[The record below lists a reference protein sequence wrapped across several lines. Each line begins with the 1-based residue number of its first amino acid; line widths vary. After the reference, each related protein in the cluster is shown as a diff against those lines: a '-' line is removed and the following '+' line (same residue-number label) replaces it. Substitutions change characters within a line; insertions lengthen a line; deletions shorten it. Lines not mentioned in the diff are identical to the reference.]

1 MTTKQIYQVT
11 GMTCAACA
19 TRIEKILTKT
29 NGVIEV
35 EVSLA
40 TNKARVSYDDQQIDN
55 DAIIARIEKLGYQA
69 QPEQEGEAHSEK
81 EDLLRR
87 FLFSSVLTVP
97 FLWAMASH
105 FSFSSF
111 IWVPALFLDPY
122 FQFALALPIQ
132 LWIGF
137 PFYAGAWSAIRN
149 RSANM
154 DVLVVLS
161 TSAAFFYSHYLTFT
175 ASPAP
180 THQLTLY
187 YETCAVIFTFL
198 LLGKYLEAMA
208 KDRSRNAIRQLYHL
222 QPKVANVLRPTGV
235 TTVPISE
242 LVVGDIFI
250 VKPGERIPTD
260 GLVIEGQST
269 VDQSIFTGESLPVE
283 KWSGQTVIGATLNQN
298 GWLKVKTTKVGS
310 ETALT
315 QVIKTVEEAQMSKA
329 PIQRMADEMTD
340 IFVPIIISI
349 AVISFLAWYYV
360 FTSHAFGESLEK
372 AIAVLIIACP
382 CALGLATPMSILV
395 ASGRAA
401 QLGILFKQ
409 GKYLET
415 LQRVDTVVLDKT
427 GTLTKGK
434 HEVID
439 LYTLGWSKEELMR
452 LVAAAETASEH
463 PLAAAI
469 VTYMKNRGVSIPAP
483 TSFTPL
489 PGYGIIASVNG
500 HSVIVGSAKL
510 MNSHN
515 IDVTPVQQRMDG
527 HATEG
532 KIVMLVAIDHRLAGY
547 IALSDPLKEDAV
559 HAVQR
564 LKKLGK
570 DVMIITGDN
579 ERTAWSIARQ
589 AGIRRV
595 YASKLP
601 GEKVQI
607 IQELQKRGKTVAMVG
622 DGINDAPALM
632 ASHIGIALG
641 TGADISKDS
650 ADVLIMHGELTG
662 IVHSF
667 LLSQQTMKN
676 IRQNLFWALFYNTVA
691 IPATMIG
698 FLAPWVAGIA
708 MAFSSLSV
716 VLNSL
721 RLRRSK
727 L

>member
-1 MTTKQIYQVT
+1 
-11 GMTCAACA
+11 
-19 TRIEKILTKT
+19 
-29 NGVIEV
+29 
-35 EVSLA
+35 
-40 TNKARVSYDDQQIDN
+40 
-55 DAIIARIEKLGYQA
+55 
-69 QPEQEGEAHSEK
+69 
-81 EDLLRR
+81 
-87 FLFSSVLTVP
+87 
-97 FLWAMASH
+97 
-105 FSFSSF
+105 
-111 IWVPALFLDPY
+111 
-122 FQFALALPIQ
+122 
-132 LWIGF
+132 
-137 PFYAGAWSAIRN
+137 
-149 RSANM
+149 
-154 DVLVVLS
+154 
-161 TSAAFFYSHYLTFT
+161 
-175 ASPAP
+175 
-180 THQLTLY
+180 
-187 YETCAVIFTFL
+187 
-198 LLGKYLEAMA
+198 
-208 KDRSRNAIRQLYHL
+208 
-222 QPKVANVLRPTGV
+222 
-235 TTVPISE
+235 
-242 LVVGDIFI
+242 
-250 VKPGERIPTD
+250 
-260 GLVIEGQST
+260 
-269 VDQSIFTGESLPVE
+269 
-283 KWSGQTVIGATLNQN
+283 
-298 GWLKVKTTKVGS
+298 
-310 ETALT
+310 
-315 QVIKTVEEAQMSKA
+315 
-329 PIQRMADEMTD
+329 
-340 IFVPIIISI
+340 
-349 AVISFLAWYYV
+349 
-360 FTSHAFGESLEK
+360 
-372 AIAVLIIACP
+372 
-382 CALGLATPMSILV
+382 
-395 ASGRAA
+395 
-401 QLGILFKQ
+401 
-409 GKYLET
+409 
-415 LQRVDTVVLDKT
+415 
-427 GTLTKGK
+427 
-434 HEVID
+434 
-439 LYTLGWSKEELMR
+439 MR

-632 ASHIGIALG
+632 AAHIGIALG